1 MARRP
6 ARLSRSPV
14 DLELQ
19 DPRGDALADLLGAVL
34 LRNAMYK
41 RIEARAPWG
50 LQKPTRDR
58 AVFYLVAHGSAL
70 LEVEGESPR
79 RLTVGDVAFLPRGTG
94 HTLRDAATTQPEIVP
109 HGSRTPSSRL
119 RTIGGTG
126 ERSSLITGFFELAPG
141 RRPALL
147 ERMPRVVTMT
157 STAPPFDPLFATTV
171 QLLLAESAAPGQGS
185 AIVLQ
190 RLADVLFVQA
200 LRSLAAAP
208 CCAERRLPALADPHI
223 TQALDLMHARIAEP
237 WTVASLAT
245 RVGLSLSGFAA
256 RFADLVG
263 EPPLQYLARWRIAR
277 AAEQLRGTDDAIGAI
292 ATQVGYESAPSF
304 TKAFRRWQG
313 TSPGA
318 YRLASRAGKSSA
330 SSPATTGQSNRGAS
344 TVKLS

>member
-6 ARLSRSPV
+6 IRLSQRPV

-70 LEVEGESPR
+70 LEVDGESPR
-79 RLTVGDVAFLPRGTG
+79 RLVVGDVAFLPHGTG
-94 HTLRDAATTQPEIVP
+94 HTLRDAATTQPEIVG
-109 HGSRTPSSRL
+109 HGSPGSSSRV

-126 ERSSLITGFFELAPG
+126 DRSSFLTGFFELAHG

-147 ERMPRVVTMT
+147 EQMPRVVTMT

-200 LRSLAAAP
+200 LRSLAARP
-208 CCAERRLPALADPHI
+208 SCHERGLPALADPHI
-223 TQALDLMHARIAEP
+223 TQALDLMHIHIDAP

-245 RVGLSLSGFAA
+245 RVGLSRSGFAA
-256 RFADLVG
+256 RFTELVG

-277 AAEQLRGTDDAIGAI
+277 AAEHLRGTDDAIGAI
-292 ATQVGYESAPSF
+292 ATRVGYESAPSF
-304 TKAFRRWQG
+304 TKAFKRWQG

-318 YRLASRAGKSSA
+318 YRRAHRAGLSA
-330 SSPATTGQSNRGAS
+330 
-344 TVKLS
+344 V

>member
-1 MARRP
+1 MYSAGYEPTMARRP
-6 ARLSRSPV
+6 LRLSERPAG
-14 DLELQ
+14 LEPP

-70 LEVEGESPR
+70 LELEGEGESPR
-79 RLTVGDVAFLPRGTG
+79 RLVVGDVAFLPHGTG
-94 HTLRDAATTQPEIVP
+94 HTLRDAATTAPEIVG
-109 HGSRTPSSRL
+109 HGTRTPSSRL

-126 ERSSLITGFFELAPG
+126 DRSSLITGFFELARG

-171 QLLLAESAAPGQGS
+171 QLLLAESAAPAQGS

-200 LRSLAAAP
+200 LRSLAAARP
-208 CCAERRLPALADPHI
+208 SCPERGLSTLADPHI
-223 TQALDLMHARIAEP
+223 AQALDLLHARLEAS
-237 WTVASLAT
+237 WTVASLAA
-245 RVGLSLSGFAA
+245 RVGLSRSGFAA
-256 RFADLVG
+256 RFTELVG
-263 EPPLQYLARWRIAR
+263 EPPLQHLARWRIAR
-277 AAEQLRGTDDAIGAI
+277 AAEHLRGTDDAIGAI
-292 ATQVGYESAPSF
+292 ATRVGYESAPSF

-313 TSPGA
+313 TSPVA
-318 YRLASRAGKSSA
+318 YRKVHRAS
-330 SSPATTGQSNRGAS
+330 
-344 TVKLS
+344 